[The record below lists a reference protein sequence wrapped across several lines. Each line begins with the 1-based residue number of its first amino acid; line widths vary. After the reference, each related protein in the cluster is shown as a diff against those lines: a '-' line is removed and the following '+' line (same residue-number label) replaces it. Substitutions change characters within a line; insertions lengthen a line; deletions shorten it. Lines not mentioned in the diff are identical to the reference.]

1 MIKTITIDGKEVS
14 FKASAAIPRLYR
26 LEFKRDI
33 FHDLTILEKGMK
45 KNDVASLEVFENV
58 AYIMA
63 KHANKEIPLIEEWL
77 EGFNTFSIYQ
87 VLPELIDLW
96 QANTLSLAQPKKK

>member
-1 MIKTITIDGKEVS
+1 MLQKW
-14 FKASAAIPRLYR
+14 
-26 LEFKRDI
+26 
-33 FHDLTILEKGMK
+33 LTTT
-45 KNDVASLEVFENV
+45 
-58 AYIMA
+58 A

>member
-1 MIKTITIDGKEVS
+1 MLKNLIIDGQEVS

-33 FHDLTILEKGMK
+33 FQDLTKLEKGMK
-45 KNDVASLEVFENV
+45 ENDIASLEVFENV

-63 KHANKEIPLIEEWL
+63 KHANKNLPPIEEWL

-87 VLPELIDLW
+87 ILPELIDLW
-96 QANTLSLAQPKKK
+96 QANTLSLAKAKKK